1 MSETRILIA
10 DDHDVVRSGLRTV
23 LEAQPGW
30 IVVAEAGDG
39 RDAVAKALETKPN
52 VAIIDYSLPLLNGA
66 EVTRQIHS
74 RLPSVEV
81 LIFTMHDS
89 DSLLADILSAGARA
103 YLLKSDANQ
112 YLIAAVTS
120 LADHKPFF
128 TAKVSE
134 QLLDSYLS
142 AHQVKTDELSPRER
156 VVVQLIAEGH
166 SNRDMSE
173 ALGLSLKTIEVP
185 SRFADAETQAE
196 VDGGDRSLCDPQPV
210 RRAMKVGHASRQIQ
224 LHRLGCPLMTPN
236 DCPFVTTSRLT
247 NRIEASG
254 RTLSPR
260 SQRCTTRLLKRRA
273 IHAGLIMTPGLIG
286 KPRKSPPVGKPR
298 VPSQGSVVAVSPPG
312 SVVAVPPPGSVIA
325 PPSAAVAMPP
335 TMSDGLCTINTTLI
349 NRIDV
354 SLCYGRQSPC
364 WLGQEQASGNTRC
377 ARKLNCL
384 GVTISASLSSS
395 PKRDGSIGAVSMRPR
410 GK

>member
-10 DDHDVVRSGLRTV
+10 DDHAVVRSGLRTV

-156 VVVQLIAEGH
+156 VIVQLIAEGH

-173 ALGLSLKTIEVP
+173 ALGLSLKTIE
-185 SRFADAETQAE
+185 SHRA
-196 VDGGDRSLCDPQPV
+196 SL
-210 RRAMKVGHASRQIQ
+210 M
-224 LHRLGCPLMTPN
+224 
-236 DCPFVTTSRLT
+236 
-247 NRIEASG
+247 
-254 RTLSPR
+254 
-260 SQRCTTRLLKRRA
+260 
-273 IHAGLIMTPGLIG
+273 
-286 KPRKSPPVGKPR
+286 
-298 VPSQGSVVAVSPPG
+298 
-312 SVVAVPPPGSVIA
+312 
-325 PPSAAVAMPP
+325 
-335 TMSDGLCTINTTLI
+335 
-349 NRIDV
+349 
-354 SLCYGRQSPC
+354 
-364 WLGQEQASGNTRC
+364 
-377 ARKLNCL
+377 RKLNL
-384 GVTISASLSSS
+384 KSTAAIVRYAIRNRFVE
-395 PKRDGSIGAVSMRPR
+395 P
-410 GK
+410 